1 MQNLKTPLS
10 PLARAMAGSTDDS
23 GCGHPHYLHAD
34 ILPHEVDEIYAKL
47 LIQKQ
52 RMEFDW
58 DCMTFR
64 K

>member
-1 MQNLKTPLS
+1 MTVGVDILIICT
-10 PLARAMAGSTDDS
+10 
-23 GCGHPHYLHAD
+23 D

-52 RMEFDW
+52 HMEFDW
-58 DCMTFR
+58 DGMTFI